1 MLIERKNKNKH
12 IEKIELNQKINIF
25 ELEKLLK
32 LNYEIVFEYN
42 GVIYEIIQN
51 RNYIEFH
58 NNCFYLDNVTN
69 SLSYAKFIDPKE
81 FIENAKIGDKKI
93 AQIINDI
100 RIISY

>member
-1 MLIERKNKNKH
+1 M
-12 IEKIELNQKINIF
+12 
-25 ELEKLLK
+25 K

-51 RNYIEFH
+51 RNYIELH
-58 NNCFYLDNVTN
+58 NNFFYVDNVTN
-69 SLSYAKFIDPKE
+69 SLSYAKFINSKE

-100 RIISY
+100 KIIDY